1 MENKNSTVNSNLD
14 TFRFEDFS
22 GIDRRILRE
31 VYLNKNNYS
40 K

>member
-14 TFRFEDFS
+14 KFEEYTS
-22 GIDRRILRE
+22 MDRRILRE